1 MEKLINR
8 DPETKF
14 QKMFPSLIPVRNLT
28 QAEKINLE
36 ISNLNRLISVRS
48 SELRKSFYVL
58 PEDFR
63 RSIISDI
70 SRMKKKVALLVSKLQ
85 YNIYFDE

>member
-1 MEKLINR
+1 M
-8 DPETKF
+8 
-14 QKMFPSLIPVRNLT
+14 T

-36 ISNLNRLISVRS
+36 ISNLNRLISARS

-70 SRMKKKVALLVSKLQ
+70 FRMKKKVALLISELQ
-85 YNIYFDE
+85 YKILFDE